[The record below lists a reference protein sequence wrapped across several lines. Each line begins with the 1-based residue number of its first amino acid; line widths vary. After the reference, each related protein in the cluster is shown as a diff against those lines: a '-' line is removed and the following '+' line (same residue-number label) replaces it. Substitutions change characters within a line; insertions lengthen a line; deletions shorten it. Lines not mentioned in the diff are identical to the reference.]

1 MISSLRKEKIR
12 ELLYEKKSVT
22 VNGLSKV
29 FNVTTETIRTDLKAL
44 SAEDASIK
52 RSYGGAYISN
62 GVENLIDVN
71 IRMDVCV
78 EAKERIAQYSKA
90 LVVSGDTLFLDN
102 STTCF
107 YIAKEIQDMHLTV
120 LTNNLPIINLLSNC
134 SNIKLVSI
142 GGIYST
148 SEMSFY
154 GNIAVQTMENY
165 FVDKVFFSSRFVSL
179 PDGITDSSERW
190 TLIRK
195 KALKHATKAYYVAD
209 HSKFD
214 HTSYNRLAGFDEI
227 DQVITDTPLRQEW
240 HDELKKVNCLLV
252 DE

>member
-1 MISSLRKEKIR
+1 MVYIQPQKCHSMG
-12 ELLYEKKSVT
+12 LLPFKLWK
-22 VNGLSKV
+22 
-29 FNVTTETIRTDLKAL
+29 TIL
-44 SAEDASIK
+44 
-52 RSYGGAYISN
+52 
-62 GVENLIDVN
+62 LI
-71 IRMDVCV
+71 
-78 EAKERIAQYSKA
+78 Y
-90 LVVSGDTLFLDN
+90 
-102 STTCF
+102 
-107 YIAKEIQDMHLTV
+107 
-120 LTNNLPIINLLSNC
+120 
-134 SNIKLVSI
+134 
-142 GGIYST
+142 
-148 SEMSFY
+148 
-154 GNIAVQTMENY
+154 
-165 FVDKVFFSSRFVSL
+165 FFSSRFVSL